1 MTLKRRSF
9 LAVFGA
15 AIAAPALPMAAP
27 THASAAY
34 SRYMYGLAVFHART
48 RAYVS
53 ARGLKVSQSQAKA
66 MIAEMTTSR
75 LVKPVG
81 LSGGNVRAVSNIR
94 KPDAWGL
101 NQAARNQRSVTG
113 KAKHA
118 AKRDLSISALMAH
131 VRKICLS
138 HGMTLHPRCAV

>member
-15 AIAAPALPMAAP
+15 AIPAPALPMAAP

-101 NQAARNQRSVTG
+101 NQAARNQRSVTS

>member
-1 MTLKRRSF
+1 M
-9 LAVFGA
+9 FGA
-15 AIAAPALPMAAP
+15 AIAAPALAMAAP

-34 SRYMYGLAVFHART
+34 SRYMYRLAVFHART
-48 RAYVS
+48 RAHVS
-53 ARGLKVSQSQAKA
+53 ARGLALGLKVSQSQAKV

-118 AKRDLSISALMAH
+118 AKRDPSISALMAH
-131 VRKICLS
+131 VRKICQS